1 MHCTF
6 YPTPDSDA
14 NLSAINDLQN
24 KFKDFYI
31 GFSDHTLGIEI
42 PVSSVAFGARIIEKH
57 LHITKIEKSADHWL
71 SISPNELKKLRY
83 SVDRVMNALG
93 SEKSIK
99 I

>member
-1 MHCTF
+1 MLLNLLKNSQQNLYYALYFT

-57 LHITKIEKSADHWL
+57 LHITK
-71 SISPNELKKLRY
+71 N
-83 SVDRVMNALG
+83 
-93 SEKSIK
+93 
-99 I
+99 